1 MVMRKKTLL
10 FILFMINV
18 CTSWGQLRPVK
29 NMQTPE
35 AASLGLYGQI
45 PVSHYTGIPNISI
58 PLYDVEVGD
67 YKLPISASYHLSSVK
82 PNTPSGIMGLGWN
95 LMAGGQITRTVRG
108 IMDEKVDKEGVG
120 HGFYYHASKLK
131 GMKNSDF
138 KTYTEKKMRDE
149 KGGSDWFELTPDEFS
164 FNFCGYSGTF
174 YYNENGGW
182 TVVSDDDIKVEFTPD
197 NKGFIRWKDLKKKFL
212 NYEKWTGNF
221 DKNCFFNQFTL
232 ITPDGVRYTFGGYD
246 ATEYSIPYYLR
257 ANADLT
263 PTTWKLKNITL
274 LNGQKIDF
282 VYESYIACDIRYVP
296 RYYGTYNKPT
306 TVPNRYITNF
316 SAYTGFL
323 LFSTC
328 LSEIHTS
335 TEDIFF
341 NNENQ
346 WHAGIKNLMYKDRF
360 ALYRKIPKKNYDISD
375 DCFNIKSYDEA
386 YAGFMQPSLLY
397 FLIDIKANSE
407 QDYNRITDIQNRI
420 IGTLKSKS
428 LSKIEV
434 YSYNEE
440 LKSKIEF
447 EYTDNLGSG
456 TDQNT
461 RLKLKTI
468 TFGNNNVDNND
479 RIVYRFN
486 YDKTKMPYA
495 GLARCFPLTDSWGYY
510 NGGTENFSINPSF
523 YIKSTIPS
531 MAKAETLTEIIY
543 PTGGK
548 TRFVYEGNDYS
559 YVQTRDN
566 NGNVYLDEGDKK
578 YVGLRISEIKTLDAD
593 DNLINKKKYHYSKAV
608 DGKSSG
614 ILNRKPSLS
623 LLYTVNKTWKLEVKS
638 TEGYGTPVTNM
649 SSPDVGYS
657 WVIEEIQGKNGECM
671 GYVRYRYSNYDNDIK
686 DVAHTDDD
694 YSYFTAGGRSEAD
707 PYASRSLERGKLISE
722 EYFDA
727 SWHKVREK
735 TYVYKA
741 LSSDHIVTPYQQ
753 FIRVKNEYN
762 NDESY
767 FFGWLHYTYIYHYNL
782 MSVKDVIYEK
792 TGKQDIAYEEIK
804 EFKYNKNNLVNNELI
819 ITSENIPNEIYY
831 KYPADVYDEGIKH
844 EQWQIA
850 NWMMKKHILS
860 PVLWKS
866 INEAGTS
873 IWYRYD
879 YDKTENGVAY
889 INKVSISHNSS
900 GKYKVGY
907 RVISADCFGNPVEIE
922 ENGLR
927 SVLVWSY
934 AGQKMIARID
944 NATKDEV
951 EKYLNGEDITTYIP
965 QHKDYLS
972 ISWEDIEKK
981 CRNKMPNAHFTI
993 YKYDEFLRLESIT
1006 DPTGMTVYYK
1016 YDFLGRLREKYYYE
1030 KGINHLP
1037 VKRIME
1043 QYDYR
1048 Y

>member
-1 MVMRKKTLL
+1 MRKKTLL

-108 IMDEKVDKEGVG
+108 IMDEKVDKEGIG

-174 YYNENGGW
+174 YYNESGGW

-360 ALYRKIPKKNYDISD
+360 ALYRKIPKGNYDISD

-397 FLIDIKANSE
+397 A
-407 QDYNRITDIQNRI
+407 
-420 IGTLKSKS
+420 
-428 LSKIEV
+428 
-434 YSYNEE
+434 
-440 LKSKIEF
+440 
-447 EYTDNLGSG
+447 
-456 TDQNT
+456 
-461 RLKLKTI
+461 
-468 TFGNNNVDNND
+468 
-479 RIVYRFN
+479 
-486 YDKTKMPYA
+486 
-495 GLARCFPLTDSWGYY
+495 
-510 NGGTENFSINPSF
+510 
-523 YIKSTIPS
+523 
-531 MAKAETLTEIIY
+531 
-543 PTGGK
+543 
-548 TRFVYEGNDYS
+548 
-559 YVQTRDN
+559 
-566 NGNVYLDEGDKK
+566 
-578 YVGLRISEIKTLDAD
+578 
-593 DNLINKKKYHYSKAV
+593 
-608 DGKSSG
+608 SSG
-614 ILNRKPSLS
+614 
-623 LLYTVNKTWKLEVKS
+623 
-638 TEGYGTPVTNM
+638 
-649 SSPDVGYS
+649 
-657 WVIEEIQGKNGECM
+657 
-671 GYVRYRYSNYDNDIK
+671 
-686 DVAHTDDD
+686 
-694 YSYFTAGGRSEAD
+694 
-707 PYASRSLERGKLISE
+707 
-722 EYFDA
+722 
-727 SWHKVREK
+727 
-735 TYVYKA
+735 
-741 LSSDHIVTPYQQ
+741 
-753 FIRVKNEYN
+753 
-762 NDESY
+762 
-767 FFGWLHYTYIYHYNL
+767 
-782 MSVKDVIYEK
+782 
-792 TGKQDIAYEEIK
+792 
-804 EFKYNKNNLVNNELI
+804 
-819 ITSENIPNEIYY
+819 
-831 KYPADVYDEGIKH
+831 
-844 EQWQIA
+844 
-850 NWMMKKHILS
+850 
-860 PVLWKS
+860 
-866 INEAGTS
+866 
-873 IWYRYD
+873 
-879 YDKTENGVAY
+879 
-889 INKVSISHNSS
+889 
-900 GKYKVGY
+900 
-907 RVISADCFGNPVEIE
+907 
-922 ENGLR
+922 
-927 SVLVWSY
+927 
-934 AGQKMIARID
+934 
-944 NATKDEV
+944 
-951 EKYLNGEDITTYIP
+951 
-965 QHKDYLS
+965 
-972 ISWEDIEKK
+972 
-981 CRNKMPNAHFTI
+981 
-993 YKYDEFLRLESIT
+993 
-1006 DPTGMTVYYK
+1006 
-1016 YDFLGRLREKYYYE
+1016 
-1030 KGINHLP
+1030 
-1037 VKRIME
+1037 
-1043 QYDYR
+1043 
-1048 Y
+1048 